1 MALEDQLKICT
12 ACLDRYP
19 ETSEFFYR
27 SNINK
32 NGLNP
37 TCKTCAREKTR
48 NAAQTP
54 KAKERAKGYYQ
65 TNKAQNRAARA
76 EYARML
82 RADPMYRIT
91 SNLRRANAGFIKSK
105 GLRKS
110 RTLNQYLGCS
120 PLELK
125 SHLEVQFQPGMTWD
139 NYGFGMD
146 KWNIDHRIPLAS
158 ASDIDGLYRLSHYTN
173 LQPMWQPDNISKR
186 DSLNGASVIGPISLD
201 YN

>member
-139 NYGFGMD
+139 NYGL
-146 KWNIDHRIPLAS
+146 WNGELNYGWDIDHIIPLAS
-158 ASDIDGLYRLSHYTN
+158 AKTVEEVLRLNHYTN
-173 LQPMWQPDNISKR
+173 LQPLWQRDNLHK
-186 DSLNGASVIGPISLD
+186 
-201 YN
+201 